1 MAESE
6 RQNSKNPPW
15 HQAQDQESVSFGTW
29 LRRQREARD
38 IELREIAD
46 HTKISI
52 RYLEALET
60 DRFEILPA
68 PVFTKGFLSQYGRYI
83 GLDPDQVVNTYLN
96 ALDEGE
102 SGEREEPRRRRQT
115 DRQRWLGPLLVLGG
129 VLLLA
134 LVAYLTFRAERS
146 QDEELE
152 APPAMAVPAVQPPVP
167 TEQPTVLDESA
178 RLAPL
183 VVTLDFVDDGWLEAE
198 VDGARQL
205 SEQVAKGESRRLLA
219 EERIVLGLGNPEGVR
234 VEVNGTPYELPEGE
248 EESGGLRRVEI
259 GLDTADEL
267 AGQGVP

>member
-6 RQNSKNPPW
+6 RQNSKSPPW
-15 HQAQDQESVSFGTW
+15 HQGQDQESVSFGTW
-29 LRRQREARD
+29 LRRQREARN

-96 ALDEGE
+96 ALQEGD
-102 SGEREEPRRRRQT
+102 SNEREEPRRRRDR
-115 DRQRWLGPLLVLGG
+115 DRQRLFAPLLVVGG
-129 VLLLA
+129 VVLLA

-146 QDEELE
+146 TGDEIEE
-152 APPAMAVPAVQPPVP
+152 PPAMAVPAVQPPVP
-167 TEQPTVLDESA
+167 AELPTVLDESA
-178 RLAPL
+178 MLAPL

-198 VDGARQL
+198 VDGRRQL
-205 SEQVAKGESRRLLA
+205 SEQIAKGESRRLLA
-219 EERIVLGLGNPEGVR
+219 EERVGLGLGNPEGVR
-234 VEVNGTPYELPEGE
+234 VEVNGTPYELPPAV
-248 EESGGLRRVEI
+248 EESGLHRVEI
-259 GLDTADEL
+259 TLETADEL
-267 AGQGVP
+267 ARQGVP